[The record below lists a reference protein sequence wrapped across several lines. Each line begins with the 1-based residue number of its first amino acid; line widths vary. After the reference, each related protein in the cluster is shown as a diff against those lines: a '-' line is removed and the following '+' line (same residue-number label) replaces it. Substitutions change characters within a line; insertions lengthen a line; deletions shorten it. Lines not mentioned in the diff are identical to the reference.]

1 MYGPLPGEPATGWLE
16 RNYLRAFQRCYQAL
30 GALLDPALLREAGG
44 DDAMIG
50 LLEPFFRAAQPR
62 DFVNKLMAMNIRLKG
77 ANLIL
82 VKVEK
87 MTAANGVL
95 ALPPLFSRRII
106 ETSMIC
112 PSGTKLEGAVEKSV
126 LKKAVRDA
134 VPDAIIAR
142 PKSGMMVPVRFW
154 FCLLYT
160 SSPDGPNSLAGPES
174 APERSKHR
182 ARAPPKSEG
191 DGLAVPGVCS

>member
-1 MYGPLPGEPATGWLE
+1 
-16 RNYLRAFQRCYQAL
+16 
-30 GALLDPALLREAGG
+30 
-44 DDAMIG
+44 MIG
-50 LLEPFFRAAQPR
+50 LLEPFFQAEQPR

-106 ETSMIC
+106 ETSMLC
-112 PSGTKLEGAVEKSV
+112 PPGTKLEGAVEKSV
-126 LKKAVRDA
+126 LKKAVRDI
-134 VPDAIIAR
+134 VPEAIIAR

-154 FCLLYT
+154 FQGDLRRYGEKLLARPNLQRCGFFN
-160 SSPDGPNSLAGPES
+160 PDYVKRLLNYEM
-174 APERSKHR
+174 
-182 ARAPPKSEG
+182 EG
-191 DGLAVPGVCS
+191 VPGLRHGLKLWMLITFLLWHEQMVEAPLPVPAASPAFKPSPAR